1 MDTFTAEVLAIAQGG
16 MGVLRPDNRV
26 VFVPGVIP
34 GEEIEAKITES
45 KKTFAQGHLLRIK
58 SISPERIEPKCK
70 HYSVC
75 GGCNFQHMSYQAQVL
90 AKKKLV
96 SDALERIAKIPHPP
110 ILMSE
115 AENIW
120 GYRRH
125 IRLKLWADVHGFRLG
140 FIGEDGHVPIK
151 RCEIFSDQNILL
163 ELGQIVKNIS
173 SAHIKDA
180 RVTILKDGLKAV
192 LFFEFFPYMPKN
204 VRDILSKALA
214 SNSSFSGA
222 ILKDSL
228 TEVALGQIKVPIKV
242 MGLTFWCSPD
252 AFVQNNAEQ
261 SERIYL
267 DLLAQVAELK
277 PKTPLLDLY
286 SGIGI
291 TSILLARAGLKVT
304 GVEISPKAIALAK
317 KNALENR
324 VSIDWVELS
333 AEDAIDEVL
342 ANKQVVIMNPPR
354 TGAKPAVISALITRK
369 PEHIFYI
376 SCMPPTLARDLKG
389 LFASGYQIHSI
400 KGYDMFPH
408 TTHVETLVHLIR
420 V

>member
-1 MDTFTAEVLAIAQGG
+1 METFTAEVLSIAQGG

-34 GEEIEAKITES
+34 GEEIESLITEH
-45 KKTFAQGHLLRIK
+45 KKTFALGRLLKVK
-58 SISPERIEPKCK
+58 SASPERIEPKCQ

-125 IRLKLWADVHGFRLG
+125 IRLKLWDHENSFRLG
-140 FIGEDGHVPIK
+140 FIGPDGHVAIES
-151 RCEIFSDQNILL
+151 CQIFSDKAILL
-163 ELGQIVKNIS
+163 ELTQIVQKLS
-173 SAHIKDA
+173 SAHIKEA

-192 LFFEFFPYMPKN
+192 LFFEFSPRMPRN
-204 VRDILSKALA
+204 ARAIVSKALA
-214 SNSSFSGA
+214 ASSSFSGA
-222 ILKDSL
+222 ILLDSKAL
-228 TEVALGQIKVPIKV
+228 EALGQVEVPIKV
-242 MGLTFWCSPD
+242 AGFTFLCRPD

-267 DLLAQVAELK
+267 DLLAKVAEIN
-277 PKTPLLDLY
+277 PQTSVLDLY

-291 TSILLARAGLKVT
+291 SSILLAQSGLNVT
-304 GVEISPKAIALAK
+304 GVEISPRAIALAK
-317 KNALENR
+317 KNAQENH

-333 AEDAIDEVL
+333 AEDAIDDVL

-354 TGAKPAVISALITRK
+354 TGAKPAVISALVSAK

-389 LFASGYQIHSI
+389 LFASGYQVESI
-400 KGYDMFPH
+400 KAYDMFPH
-408 TTHVETLVHLIR
+408 TTHVETLVHLVR
-420 V
+420 A